1 MSLNQDLEP
10 TFTFSSLKV
19 LTFMN
24 KDFAVEVYHLQEGK
38 AKEDL
43 ESRRSRKVKSKS
55 RENGEIC
62 SYGSILGDIFS

>member
-10 TFTFSSLKV
+10 TFAFSSLKV

-24 KDFAVEVYHLQEGK
+24 KDFAMEVYHLQEGK

-43 ESRRSRKVKSKS
+43 ESMRSRKVKSKS
-55 RENGEIC
+55 RANGEIC
-62 SYGSILGDIFS
+62 SYGSILRNIFS